1 MHRACLLASKAALG
15 KPVPITTMIREAPPM
30 TTMTPTFTRRKS
42 ARAAA
47 LAALALVLAAVP
59 AQAADTT
66 VAASTPAA
74 EKAPDP
80 AVAAAVMQTVHHYV
94 DSLNRG
100 DNAGVIASCA
110 REAAIVDE
118 FAPYEWHGAD
128 TCAHWLAALTAHN
141 AAIGLTKGVNTLRK
155 PRRVDVTGDRA
166 YVVVP
171 ADFRYTLGGQQG
183 AEVDATFT
191 VALHK
196 EAAGWRITG
205 WAWSR
210 PEFDL
215 DY

>member
-1 MHRACLLASKAALG
+1 
-15 KPVPITTMIREAPPM
+15 M
-30 TTMTPTFTRRKS
+30 TTMTPMLTRRKS
-42 ARAAA
+42 ARAVA
-47 LAALALVLAAVP
+47 LAAIAACALVPAAVP
-59 AQAADTT
+59 AQAADIT
-66 VAASTPAA
+66 AAAPGPATDA
-74 EKAPDP
+74 APDP
-80 AVAAAVMQTVHHYV
+80 AVVAAVMHTVHHYV

-110 REAAIVDE
+110 RESAIVDE

-183 AEVDATFT
+183 AEIDSTFT
-191 VALHK
+191 VALRK

-210 PEFDL
+210 PELDFD
-215 DY
+215 Y